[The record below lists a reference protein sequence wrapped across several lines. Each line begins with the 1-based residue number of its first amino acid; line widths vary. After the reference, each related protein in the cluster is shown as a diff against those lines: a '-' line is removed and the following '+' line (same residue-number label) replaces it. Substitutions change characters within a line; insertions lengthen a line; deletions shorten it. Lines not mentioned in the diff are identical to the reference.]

1 MGGLRRDPG
10 QMHRKIAR
18 PVIARVRA
26 AVKAEHE
33 AERELAE
40 IQAAAERLAAAERA
54 QWGITRRM
62 WEKLKRMVR
71 RP

>member
-1 MGGLRRDPG
+1 MGGLRGSG

-18 PVIARVRA
+18 PVIARVR
-26 AVKAEHE
+26 
-33 AERELAE
+33 
-40 IQAAAERLAAAERA
+40 AAERLAAAERA